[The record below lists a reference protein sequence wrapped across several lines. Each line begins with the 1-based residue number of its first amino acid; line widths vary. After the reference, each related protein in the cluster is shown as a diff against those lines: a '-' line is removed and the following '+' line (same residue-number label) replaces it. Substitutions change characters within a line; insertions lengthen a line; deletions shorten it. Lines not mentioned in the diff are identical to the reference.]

1 MAIVARAQI
10 INAIR
15 KKTGLPEST
24 VRDAIGDTIDII
36 TQAIINGDTVVI
48 RGIGTIRKVER
59 NARDPRVIGSTS
71 GESKR
76 VWGVKFNSAKKLRR
90 AVR

>member
-1 MAIVARAQI
+1 MGIFARNQI
-10 INAIR
+10 IRAV
-15 KKTGLPEST
+15 KEKTGLPTSV
-24 VRDAIGDTIDII
+24 VRDALADVVDVIS
-36 TQAIINGDTVVI
+36 QAIVRGDTVVI

-71 GESKR
+71 GESKK
-76 VWGVKFNSAKKLRR
+76 VWGIGFKSAKKLRR